1 MEMRQILEDQKRRLE
16 MKIRSLQDVSVNN
29 NGHHQG
35 QPPPVNGVIMDQTDP
50 PSQPL
55 SPATG
60 QGATGPEQQATRG
73 LVVVSGER
81 RGDVPIKQNRN
92 LAGASAR
99 EDVLALDSGQG
110 AAAQAPAVV
119 PTTGVYLLGRTL
131 PLSPPVTAEGS
142 TIEET
147 GETIGVSLSAALAVQ
162 AGGAGIA
169 SAFTEVA
176 TEVAGTSGEQQQ
188 PRPPAN
194 GYWLG
199 ENPAVAAAV
208 SACAEG
214 TPPGDTGVNGTFLSK
229 ASCSMPAATVTPGVA
244 VRDALQSGSARQ
256 RGTPNGR
263 AEEGTAA
270 ACFTGSG
277 EREVNAGGRLQE
289 QVVNA
294 GGGAATVRHYCSRL
308 PPTTVAK
315 ENGVGGRQTQEN
327 GAGDGV
333 EEEVEVVVQGPEH
346 DTRTSPAVQDASDAP
361 ARRGEVE
368 APDTRRSDP
377 SSDSTGPRGCNGG
390 VGVRGGTAMEAEGA
404 HPVDAVVDVE
414 VDGRGLPSAAP
425 SAGASIVR
433 VAEGGVPRIRHSCS
447 ASERRPEPM
456 EEEPERGK
464 ERESAEGGVDCVQVC
479 VEGDSCGVAELA
491 VEAVIGAPV
500 AAANGTGNGIATAA
514 ATAAPDSSVESGE
527 RTGGETTSNGDGEYA
542 RAMPVG
548 DDQKRRSMA
557 AQAMLSFR

>member
-1 MEMRQILEDQKRRLE
+1 MRKILEDQKRRLE

-29 NGHHQG
+29 YGHHQG
-35 QPPPVNGVIMDQTDP
+35 QPPPANGVIVDQTDP
-50 PSQPL
+50 SSQLL

-60 QGATGPEQQATRG
+60 QGATGPEQEVAARG
-73 LVVVSGER
+73 LVVVSGDP
-81 RGDVPIKQNRN
+81 RGDVPIKQDSS

-99 EDVLALDSGQG
+99 QDVGAGGSGQG
-110 AAAQAPAVV
+110 AAAPAPAVA
-119 PTTGVYLLGRTL
+119 PTTGVYLVGRTL
-131 PLSPPVTAEGS
+131 PLSPPVTAAGS
-142 TIEET
+142 TVEES
-147 GETIGVSLSAALAVQ
+147 GEAIGVSLSAALAVP
-162 AGGAGIA
+162 AGGSGIA
-169 SAFTEVA
+169 SAFPEVATA
-176 TEVAGTSGEQQQ
+176 TEVAGTTGEQQ
-188 PRPPAN
+188 RPPAN

-199 ENPAVAAAV
+199 ENSAAAAAV
-208 SACAEG
+208 SARAEG
-214 TPPGDTGVNGTFLSK
+214 TPPGDTGVNGIFLPK
-229 ASCSMPAATVTPGVA
+229 ASCSMPAATVTPCVA
-244 VRDALQSGSARQ
+244 ARDTLQSGSARQ
-256 RGTPNGR
+256 RGIPNGL

-270 ACFTGSG
+270 ACLKGSG

-294 GGGAATVRHYCSRL
+294 EGGAATVRHYCSRL

-315 ENGVGGRQTQEN
+315 ENGVAGRQTQEN
-327 GAGDGV
+327 GAGDGA

-346 DTRTSPAVQDASDAP
+346 DTRTSPVAQDVSDAP

-377 SSDSTGPRGCNGG
+377 SSDGAGPRECNGG
-390 VGVRGGTAMEAEGA
+390 VGVRSGTAMEAERA

-414 VDGRGLPSAAP
+414 VDGRGLPAAAAQ

-433 VAEGGVPRIRHSCS
+433 VDESGVPRIRHSCR
-447 ASERRPEPM
+447 ANERRPEPM

-464 ERESAEGGVDCVQVC
+464 EGESAEGGVDCVQVC
-479 VEGDSCGVAELA
+479 VEGDSCGVAGLA

-500 AAANGTGNGIATAA
+500 TAANGIGNGIATAA
-514 ATAAPDSSVESGE
+514 ATAAPGASVERGE
-527 RTGGETTSNGDGEYA
+527 RAGGETTSNGDGEYA